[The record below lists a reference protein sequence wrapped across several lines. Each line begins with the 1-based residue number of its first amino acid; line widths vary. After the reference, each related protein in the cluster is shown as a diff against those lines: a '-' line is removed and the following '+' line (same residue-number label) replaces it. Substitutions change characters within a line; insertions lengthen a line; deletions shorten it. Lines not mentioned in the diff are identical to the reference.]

1 MAQAGGVR
9 SIRALIGRIAPWLA
23 VAPVKAGCAK
33 CNLENGAVGITDI
46 EGKIAR
52 VATRE
57 FGNDRVSR
65 KKEEERENGG

>member
-1 MAQAGGVR
+1 
-9 SIRALIGRIAPWLA
+9 
-23 VAPVKAGCAK
+23 VKAGCAK
-33 CNLENGAVGITDI
+33 CNLENGAVGISDI

>member
-1 MAQAGGVR
+1 MP
-9 SIRALIGRIAPWLA
+9 LL
-23 VAPVKAGCAK
+23 CAK
-33 CNLENGAVGITDI
+33 CNLENGAVRISDI
-46 EGKIAR
+46 KDKIAR

>member
-1 MAQAGGVR
+1 MA
-9 SIRALIGRIAPWLA
+9 
-23 VAPVKAGCAK
+23 KAGCAK
-33 CNLENGAVGITDI
+33 CNLENGAVGISDI

-65 KKEEERENGG
+65 KKERRKGKLRLILFYGRDSRE